1 MKKYLIVL
9 TGPTGVGKTEVC
21 LHLADF
27 FKIPV
32 INADSRQI
40 FKEIP
45 IGTAAPTPLQQS
57 KAKHYFVGTH
67 SIDDYYSAS
76 VYEEEAMRIIGE
88 IHKTSDIALLSGGS
102 MMYIDAVCNG
112 IDYLPTIDDATRNK
126 MKIRLEEEGLDSL
139 VNELSILDP
148 EYWEIVD
155 RKNPRRVLHAL
166 EICHVS
172 GKTYTSFRKNKKKPR
187 PFSIIKIGLEI
198 PRETLYEKINKR
210 VFQMFEQ
217 GLINEAL
224 AVYPKRHLNSLNTVG
239 FKETFE
245 YLDGLSTL
253 EDTITRIQ
261 NNTRKY
267 ARKQITWYKKD
278 NDMQWFCPHNIE
290 EILKYI
296 SKQSLLDVK

>member
-1 MKKYLIVL
+1 MKNLIVL
-9 TGPTGVGKTEVC
+9 TGPTGVGKTELC
-21 LHLADF
+21 LRLTDF
-27 FKIPV
+27 FNVPI

-40 FKEIP
+40 FAEIP
-45 IGTAAPTPLQQS
+45 IGTAAPTIKQQERT
-57 KAKHYFVGTH
+57 KHYFVGTH
-67 SIDDYYSAS
+67 KLRDYYSAS
-76 VYEEEAMRIIGE
+76 LYEQDVIQLLDKLFED
-88 IHKTSDIALLSGGS
+88 SDIAILTGGS

-155 RKNPRRVLHAL
+155 RKNPRRVVHAL

-224 AVYPKRHLNSLNTVG
+224 AGYPKRHLNSLNTVG

-278 NDMQWFCPHNIE
+278 NDMRWFSPHNIE